1 MSLAI
6 LLIIL
11 ALLVGG
17 LGFVF
22 DLVVL
27 GLAVGVVLLIA
38 GAVTGRRGRV

>member
-1 MSLAI
+1 MNLAI

-27 GLAVGVVLLIA
+27 GLAVGVVLLVA
-38 GAVTGRRGRV
+38 GIVTGRRGSV

>member
-1 MSLAI
+1 MNLAI

-38 GAVTGRRGRV
+38 GVVTGRRGAI

>member
-27 GLAVGVVLLIA
+27 GLAVGVVLLVA
-38 GAVTGRRGRV
+38 GAVMGRRGRV